1 MNIDLKKLFLNFRV
15 LLLIVFLVFAIVAI
29 YPNPDAKG
37 VAIRN
42 VVTNSSASLA
52 GMESPKPTT
61 RPMAR
66 EVIEAI
72 NQKPIKGLED
82 YHAYTLT
89 FEINDTVHIKTN
101 RRIYT
106 LTIKPEIE
114 IIELNE
120 TEEKVFEEIVLVN
133 ETINGTEVEVNKT
146 INVTKEVPKTIT
158 NILGVEDIGLG
169 VYDAPNTNIKKGL
182 DLQGGT
188 RVLLQPEEDLDDE
201 EISRLIYNLE
211 QRLNVY
217 GLSDIVLRKSS
228 DISGSQYIL
237 IEIAG
242 ANQEEVKELLA
253 KQGKFEAK
261 IGNETIFIGGKKDEL
276 GVSYVCHSADCSGI
290 DPQYGCRQTGDGS
303 WVCRFSFSISV
314 KPAAAER
321 QADITRDIAVLTD
334 ENGEEYLE
342 EKLVLYL
349 DDAQVDELNIGA
361 DLRGRA
367 VTDISI
373 SGSGAGATEQEA
385 VYNAL
390 ANMKRLQTI
399 LDTGSL
405 SVKLNIVKT
414 DTISPL
420 LGEEFLK
427 NTIMIGIFALLS
439 VAIVI
444 LVRYKKLKIALPM
457 TGIMLSEVIMIL
469 GFASLVGWNL
479 DLAAIAGI
487 IIAVG
492 TGVDHLIVITDET
505 LKGESSH
512 SYNWKSKIKK
522 AFFIIMAAYFTTC
535 AGMLP
540 LWFAGAGLLKGFA
553 FTTLVGISIGVF
565 IARPA
570 YAAIIEQL
578 LKD

>member
-211 QRLNVY
+211 QRLNV
-217 GLSDIVLRKSS
+217 
-228 DISGSQYIL
+228 
-237 IEIAG
+237 
-242 ANQEEVKELLA
+242 
-253 KQGKFEAK
+253 
-261 IGNETIFIGGKKDEL
+261 
-276 GVSYVCHSADCSGI
+276 
-290 DPQYGCRQTGDGS
+290 
-303 WVCRFSFSISV
+303 
-314 KPAAAER
+314 
-321 QADITRDIAVLTD
+321 
-334 ENGEEYLE
+334 
-342 EKLVLYL
+342 
-349 DDAQVDELNIGA
+349 
-361 DLRGRA
+361 
-367 VTDISI
+367 
-373 SGSGAGATEQEA
+373 
-385 VYNAL
+385 
-390 ANMKRLQTI
+390 
-399 LDTGSL
+399 
-405 SVKLNIVKT
+405 
-414 DTISPL
+414 
-420 LGEEFLK
+420 
-427 NTIMIGIFALLS
+427 
-439 VAIVI
+439 
-444 LVRYKKLKIALPM
+444 
-457 TGIMLSEVIMIL
+457 
-469 GFASLVGWNL
+469 
-479 DLAAIAGI
+479 
-487 IIAVG
+487 
-492 TGVDHLIVITDET
+492 
-505 LKGESSH
+505 
-512 SYNWKSKIKK
+512 
-522 AFFIIMAAYFTTC
+522 
-535 AGMLP
+535 
-540 LWFAGAGLLKGFA
+540 
-553 FTTLVGISIGVF
+553 
-565 IARPA
+565 
-570 YAAIIEQL
+570 
-578 LKD
+578 

>member
-1 MNIDLKKLFLNFRV
+1 MNPNIKKVFTNFRV
-15 LLLIVFLVFAIVAI
+15 LLLLVVLVFAIVAI
-29 YPNPDAKG
+29 HPNPDAKG

-42 VVTNSSASLA
+42 VVTDSAASLA
-52 GMESPKPTT
+52 GIESPKPTT

-66 EVIEAI
+66 EVILAI
-72 NQKPIKGLED
+72 NQKPIKDIEG
-82 YHAYTLT
+82 YHAYTSTL
-89 FEINDTVHIKTN
+89 EINDTVHIKTN
-101 RRIYT
+101 FGIYT
-106 LTIKPEIE
+106 LVVQPEVEVIT
-114 IIELNE
+114 LNE
-120 TEEKVFEEIVLVN
+120 TEEKVFEETVLVN
-133 ETINGTEVEVNKT
+133 ETINGTEVEVNQT
-146 INVTKEVPKTIT
+146 INVTKEVNKTIT
-158 NILGVEDIGLG
+158 NILGVQDIGLG
-169 VYDAPNTNIKKGL
+169 VYDAPKTNIKKGL

-188 RVLLQPEEDLDDE
+188 RVMLQPEEELDDD
-201 EISRLIYNLE
+201 EIGRLIYNLE

-228 DISGSQYIL
+228 DISGNQYIL

-242 ANQEEVKELLA
+242 ANQEEVRELLA

-261 IGNETIFIGGKKDEL
+261 IGNETVFIGGKKDDL

-290 DPQYGCRQTGDGS
+290 DPQHACRPTGDGH
-303 WVCRFSFSISV
+303 WACRFMFSISV
-314 KPAAAER
+314 KPGAAER
-321 QADITRDIAVLTD
+321 QAEITRDMAIITD
-334 ENGEEYLE
+334 GDDYLA

-349 DDAQVDELNIGA
+349 DDVMVDELNIGS

-373 SGSGAGATEQEA
+373 SGSGVGTSEQEA
-385 VYNAL
+385 VYDAL

-405 SVKLNIVKT
+405 AVKLNVVKT
-414 DTISPL
+414 DTISPV

-427 NTIMIGIFALLS
+427 NTIVIGIFALLS
-439 VAIVI
+439 VAIVVLI
-444 LVRYKKLKIALPM
+444 RYKKLKIAVPM
-457 TGIMLSEVIMIL
+457 SAIMISEVIMIL

-505 LKGESSH
+505 LKGESSY
-512 SYNWKSKIKK
+512 SYNWKSKIQK
-522 AFFIIMAAYFTTC
+522 AFFIIMAAYFTTF

-570 YAAIIEQL
+570 YAAAIEQL
-578 LKD
+578 LKE